1 MDTSA
6 TGPDVQAAPSSQNP
20 DRPGSSTLRQSLS
33 TWHLVLLVVAAAA
46 PMGAVIGIVPVAFA
60 FGNGAG
66 VPLTVLSVSVI
77 LTLFSVGYSAMSRRV
92 VSTGA
97 FYSYVTQGLGGVPG
111 LGAAFVAMFSYTVI
125 ASGAIA
131 YFAYFAQAAVSGL
144 FGGATSWI
152 WFAAGGGLL
161 VAALSYRGIDLST
174 RVIAVL
180 LVAEFAILLCLVVSI
195 IGHLGTRAFP
205 TESFSLH
212 AAGSGAPGI
221 AVMLVF
227 TCFIGFE
234 SAAMYSEETRDP
246 RRSVARATYGSVV
259 LIGGF
264 YLVTTWVTVGAV
276 GSGRISDA
284 ANQATGNLYFGLTE
298 EYLTPWVTQVMAV
311 CMATSMFAT
320 ALSLHNVASRYL
332 FALGRQRCLPRVV
345 SRVHPRYGS
354 PATASVV
361 VSIALALIV
370 AGSFAGGAAPL
381 VGLGTVAAGLG
392 TVGIM
397 ALQCLACLAIIGY
410 FRRHG
415 GGSVW
420 STTIAPL
427 LAFAGMSAG
436 VALAV
441 SKFDLLS
448 GASNALVNALPAFIA
463 VVFGAGAGYGLW
475 LKFRRPTRYQSVT
488 ENLTT

>member
-1 MDTSA
+1 MDRSA
-6 TGPDVQAAPSSQNP
+6 AGQEVKSGPSTHAP
-20 DRPGSSTLRQSLS
+20 DEAGDSTLRQSLS
-33 TWHLVLLVVAAAA
+33 AWHLILLVVAAAA
-46 PMGAVIGIVPVAFA
+46 PMGAVVGIVPVAFA

-66 VPLTVLSVSVI
+66 VPLTVLGVSVI
-77 LTLFSVGYSAMSRRV
+77 LALFSVGYSAMSRRV

-97 FYSYVTQGLGGVPG
+97 FYSYVTRGLGGVPG

-125 ASGAIA
+125 AAGALA
-131 YFAYFAQAAVSGL
+131 YFAYFAQAAVAGL
-144 FGGATSWI
+144 FGWAPSWI
-152 WFAAGGGLL
+152 WFAAIGGLL
-161 VAALSYRGIDLST
+161 VAALSLRGIDISS

-180 LVAEFAILLCLVVSI
+180 VVAEFAILLCLVVSI

-246 RRSVARATYGSVV
+246 HRSVARATYGSVA

-264 YLVTTWVTVGAV
+264 YILTTWVTVGAI
-276 GSGRISDA
+276 GSGRISEA
-284 ANQATGNLYFGLTE
+284 ANQATGSLYFGLAE
-298 EYLTPWVTQVMAV
+298 EYLAPWVMQVMAV

-320 ALSLHNVASRYL
+320 TLSLHNVASRYL
-332 FALGRQRCLPRVV
+332 FALGRQRCLPSAV

-354 PATASVV
+354 PATASIV
-361 VSIALALIV
+361 VSIILALIV
-370 AGSFAGGAAPL
+370 GISFVGGVSPM

-397 ALQCLACLAIIGY
+397 ALQCLACLAFVGY
-410 FRRHG
+410 FRRNG
-415 GGSVW
+415 GGTVW

-441 SKFDLLS
+441 SKFDLLI
-448 GASNALVNALPAFIA
+448 GASSVLVNVLPAFIA
-463 VVFGAGAGYGLW
+463 VVFAAGAGYGLW
-475 LKFRRPTRYQSVT
+475 LKFRRPDRYRSVT
-488 ENLTT
+488 EHLTA